1 MERNKSAKIK
11 NSAEKSSGEILP
23 RDTEGNLM
31 KSVAQTIIEADRFYT
46 IAAKTG
52 SVIQAVE
59 SVKDGGNIRLGKY
72 EHKPE
77 QEWAFVREGD
87 GVYRI
92 RNRASGKLIDLM
104 MTGTANGTWLHLWE
118 DVGGTSQMWKMEPT
132 PAGTVRLRSMWA
144 AGKCIDTVGMG
155 TADGAVLQ
163 IWQETAGEDQLW
175 TISEVKDRAKHA
187 PKAEEKPAEV
197 KAEAAAPAEEKPVE
211 EKAAPAEEKPAEEKA
226 APAAKKTTRKPA
238 AKKTAAKTAAKS
250 AAAKAEAAPAKAE
263 EKPAEAAPAAKP
275 ARKTATRKK
284 TTKASK

>member
-1 MERNKSAKIK
+1 
-11 NSAEKSSGEILP
+11 
-23 RDTEGNLM
+23 M
-31 KSVAQTIIEADRFYT
+31 KSVAQTVIEADRFYT

-59 SVKDGGNIRLGKY
+59 NAKDGGSIRLGKY
-72 EHKPE
+72 GHAPE

-118 DVGGTSQMWKMEPT
+118 DVGGTSQMWKVEPT

-187 PKAEEKPAEV
+187 PKAEDKPAEAAV
-197 KAEAAAPAEEKPVE
+197 PAAAKT
-211 EKAAPAEEKPAEEKA
+211 EEKA
-226 APAAKKTTRKPA
+226 APAAKKPAAKKAAPKAEPKTEKKPA
-238 AKKTAAKTAAKS
+238 AKKS
-250 AAAKAEAAPAKAE
+250 AAKAAEKAVEKVAEVKAETAPAKAE
-263 EKPAEAAPAAKP
+263 EKPAAE
-275 ARKTATRKK
+275 
-284 TTKASK
+284 KAE

>member
-1 MERNKSAKIK
+1 
-11 NSAEKSSGEILP
+11 
-23 RDTEGNLM
+23 M

-211 EKAAPAEEKPAEEKA
+211 EKAAPA
-226 APAAKKTTRKPA
+226 AKKTPESLRQRRPPPRLLRSPLWQRPKPHPPRPRKSPPRPLLPQ
-238 AKKTAAKTAAKS
+238 S
-250 AAAKAEAAPAKAE
+250 L
-263 EKPAEAAPAAKP
+263 P
-275 ARKTATRKK
+275 ARPLPVRRPRRP
-284 TTKASK
+284 ASKQGCIVYIIS

>member
-1 MERNKSAKIK
+1 MERNKSAKTK

-23 RDTEGNLM
+23 RDKEGNLM

-59 SVKDGGNIRLGKY
+59 SVKDGGNIRLGRY
-72 EHKPE
+72 ERKPE

-187 PKAEEKPAEV
+187 PKAEEKPAE
-197 KAEAAAPAEEKPVE
+197 EKPV
-211 EKAAPAEEKPAEEKA
+211 EEKA

-238 AKKTAAKTAAKS
+238 AKKTSAKTAAKS
-250 AAAKAEAAPAKAE
+250 AGAKAEAAPAKAE

-275 ARKTATRKK
+275 ARKTAARKK

>member
-1 MERNKSAKIK
+1 
-11 NSAEKSSGEILP
+11 
-23 RDTEGNLM
+23 M

-72 EHKPE
+72 ERKPE

-132 PAGTVRLRSMWA
+132 PSACAPCGLPASASTLWA
-144 AGKCIDTVGMG
+144 W
-155 TADGAVLQ
+155 VLQ
-163 IWQETAGEDQLW
+163 TALCSRSGRRL
-175 TISEVKDRAKHA
+175 
-187 PKAEEKPAEV
+187 
-197 KAEAAAPAEEKPVE
+197 
-211 EKAAPAEEKPAEEKA
+211 
-226 APAAKKTTRKPA
+226 
-238 AKKTAAKTAAKS
+238 
-250 AAAKAEAAPAKAE
+250 
-263 EKPAEAAPAAKP
+263 P
-275 ARKTATRKK
+275 ARTSCGPSPR
-284 TTKASK
+284 